1 MAVAAPPDRRGE
13 ARAELHWRELHR
25 RLCIQHPAFL
35 LDFVS
40 CVDSKTGERFKF
52 DLMTAEERVHLLG
65 EDDRLYER
73 FQIEREPGT
82 WHWQREQLLDEWI
95 DWDRWIGLKARQIG
109 VTWLAGGMTLYALLF
124 LPGTRC
130 LIVST
135 NEDEAK
141 KVIARIWGM
150 LNSVPLWLREGI
162 VQTIPKRAASE
173 PSQEIEVRHPD
184 GRKSA
189 VLALPSTK
197 KAGHGETAR
206 IVILDEG
213 AYQDYLRD
221 TWKGTFPTV
230 DGGGQI
236 IVISTG
242 NGVSNALTGEGNFF
256 HYLWTNGDSMG
267 LKKRFLR
274 WDLHPDRNERWYAE
288 NAAAL
293 PPIERA
299 QQYPRSPE
307 DAFLSTQPCWFDL
320 DKLGWYAREA
330 VLSPVKRLR
339 FERHPENKRRMVGKK
354 TDFGEVRVFQDP
366 DDKHRYAIGADVAT
380 GRGTDFS
387 AAYVI
392 DLNTMEFVSEY
403 HAKIAPDLFAEHL
416 WALGRWYN
424 TAWIAVEL
432 GGGYG
437 DSVITPLRDG
447 ITGLKPYERLYRHSS
462 EIRLERQ
469 VNATFGFPMSSRTRP
484 QVINQLEQVIR
495 DRDMKALPEG
505 LISECRTFIAQPA
518 PPTPRAQD
526 GANDDRVMAAGIALE
541 MYRRYGTHE
550 HRLFRNQ
557 TIKPK
562 GRRWV
567 GID

>member
-1 MAVAAPPDRRGE
+1 VATVVSRADE
-13 ARAELHWRELHR
+13 ARAEIHWRELHR
-25 RLCIQHPAFL
+25 RLCADHPAFL

-40 CVDSKTGERFKF
+40 CVDAKTGERFKF
-52 DLMTAEERVHLLG
+52 DLLTAAEREHLLG
-65 EDDRLYER
+65 EDDRLYQR
-73 FQIEREPGT
+73 FSVEREPGK
-82 WHWQREQLLDEWI
+82 WHWQRESLLDEWI
-95 DWDRWIGLKARQIG
+95 RWDRWIGLKARQIG
-109 VTWLAGGMTLYALLF
+109 VTWLAAGLTLWALLF

-150 LNSVPLWLREGI
+150 FQSVPDYLREHV
-162 VQTIPKRAASE
+162 VQTIPKRFASE

-189 VLALPSTK
+189 ILALPSTK

-206 IVILDEG
+206 IVVLDEG

-221 TWKGTFPTV
+221 TWKGTFPTI

-236 IVISTG
+236 LVISTG

-256 HYLWTNGDSMG
+256 HYLWTNGDSLG

-274 WDLHPDRNERWYAE
+274 WDLHPSRDEEWYQN

-299 QQYPRSPE
+299 QQYPRDPQ

-330 VLSPVKRLR
+330 MLEPIKRLR
-339 FERHPENKRRMVGKK
+339 FVRDPQNRKRMVGQEH
-354 TDFGEVRVFQDP
+354 DFGEVRVFARP
-366 DDKHRYAIGADVAT
+366 DKERRYAIGADVAT

-392 DLNTMEFVSEY
+392 DLAEMAFAAEF
-403 HAKIAPDLFAEHL
+403 HAKIAPDLFAEQL
-416 WALGRWYN
+416 WAMGRWYN
-424 TAWIAVEL
+424 DAVIAIEL

-437 DSVITPLRDG
+437 DSVVVPLRDG
-447 ITGLKPYERLYRHSS
+447 ITGLKPYPKLYRHSS

-469 VNATFGFPMSSRTRP
+469 VNATFGFPMTNRTRP

-495 DRDMKALPEG
+495 DKEVPALPPG
-505 LISECRTFIAQPA
+505 LIDECRTFISMPT

-526 GANDDRVMAAGIALE
+526 GSNDDRVMAAGIALE
-541 MYRRYGTHE
+541 MYRRYGHHE
-550 HRLFRNQ
+550 HRLYRNM
-557 TIKPK
+557 TVKPATK
-562 GRRWV
+562 RWV
-567 GID
+567 GIN